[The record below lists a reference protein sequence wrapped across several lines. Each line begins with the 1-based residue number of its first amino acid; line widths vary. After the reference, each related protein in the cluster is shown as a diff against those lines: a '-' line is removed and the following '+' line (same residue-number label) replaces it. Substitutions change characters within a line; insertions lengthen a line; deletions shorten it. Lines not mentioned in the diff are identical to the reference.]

1 MDSRFDWKAIHCV
14 EVVLARS
21 NYKHE
26 KRQKDLARQKK
37 QEEKRKRRLEKK
49 KHGDGDTPETAP
61 DGIQTDNQQSTES

>member
-1 MDSRFDWKAIHCV
+1 MRKP
-14 EVVLARS
+14 EVQVARN

-49 KHGDGDTPETAP
+49 KQDDGDQPETAP
-61 DGIQTDNQQSTES
+61 QEGAGEHA

>member
-1 MDSRFDWKAIHCV
+1 M
-14 EVVLARS
+14 ARN

-49 KHGDGDTPETAP
+49 KHGDGESPEAVP
-61 DGIQTDNQQSTES
+61 DDIQTDNQQSAES

>member
-1 MDSRFDWKAIHCV
+1 MAFHFA
-14 EVVLARS
+14 EVMLARS

-49 KHGDGDTPETAP
+49 KHGDGELPETAP
-61 DGIQTDNQQSTES
+61 DGIQTDNQPSIES

>member
-1 MDSRFDWKAIHCV
+1 V
-14 EVVLARS
+14 ARS

-49 KHGDGDTPETAP
+49 KHGDGYSPETAP
-61 DGIQTDNQQSTES
+61 YGIQTDNQQSTES

>member
-1 MDSRFDWKAIHCV
+1 MNRTQTQ
-14 EVVLARS
+14 EVQVARN

-49 KHGDGDTPETAP
+49 MQDAGEQPETAP
-61 DGIQTDNQQSTES
+61 QEEAGEQA

>member
-1 MDSRFDWKAIHCV
+1 M
-14 EVVLARS
+14 ARN

-49 KHGDGDTPETAP
+49 KHGDGDSPETAP

>member
-1 MDSRFDWKAIHCV
+1 V
-14 EVVLARS
+14 QVARS

-37 QEEKRKRRLEKK
+37 QEEKRKRRPEKK

>member
-1 MDSRFDWKAIHCV
+1 M
-14 EVVLARS
+14 ARN

-49 KHGDGDTPETAP
+49 KQDDGDQPETAP
-61 DGIQTDNQQSTES
+61 QEGAGEHA